1 MILMVSGGT
10 KIIIKT
16 NIGVGI
22 KQEAKLDFSLY
33 FIAHTTCTL
42 QLDKYPTKYL
52 MNIPQNIL

>member
-16 NIGVGI
+16 NIGVRI

-33 FIAHTTCTL
+33 FMAHITL
-42 QLDKYPTKYL
+42 YNLI
-52 MNIPQNIL
+52 NIPQNIL